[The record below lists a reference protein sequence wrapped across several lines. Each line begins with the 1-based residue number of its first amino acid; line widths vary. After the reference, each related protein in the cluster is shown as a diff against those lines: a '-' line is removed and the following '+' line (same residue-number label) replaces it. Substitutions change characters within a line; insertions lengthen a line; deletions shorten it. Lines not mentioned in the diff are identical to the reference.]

1 MKKLLQVVVPVL
13 IVLLFVSVSVS
24 YAAGDAAAGKDLFLK
39 KCKACH
45 GDDGAGTPAMLK
57 KFGDKLKPLGSPAV
71 QGMKDPALAKEIAE
85 AANHKAIAKSLKPA
99 DTDNLVAFIR
109 TLKK

>member
-1 MKKLLQVVVPVL
+1 MNTATRIAL
-13 IVLLFVSVSVS
+13 ILFVALFCFVGVSL
-24 YAAGDAAAGKDLFLK
+24 AAGDAAQGKELFLK

-45 GDDGAGTPAMLK
+45 AEDGAGTPAMQK

-71 QGMKDPALAKEIAE
+71 QSQKDAELAKGIAE
-85 AANHKAIAKSLKPA
+85 AANHKAIAKGLQPA
-99 DTDNLVAFIR
+99 DIDNLVAFVR